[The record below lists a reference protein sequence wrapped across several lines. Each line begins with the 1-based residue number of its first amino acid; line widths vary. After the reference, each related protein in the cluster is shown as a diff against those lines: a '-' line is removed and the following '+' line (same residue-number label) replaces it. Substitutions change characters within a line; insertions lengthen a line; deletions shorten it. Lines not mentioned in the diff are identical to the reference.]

1 MHFKEQRN
9 RIVSVDPT
17 ILAFTLAALLV
28 TVTPGPDTFLVIM
41 NTLKSGLRTGL
52 ATVVGIASGGLFHA
66 ALFAFGV
73 AQVLVYSPAIFMVV
87 KLLGA
92 GYLVWLGVG
101 ALWSAIG
108 PRGSAVDDAAVTSS
122 DVAGPYPQPSPARG
136 VPLAG
141 REGAKIAG
149 SLRSAYVQGVI
160 TNALNPKVAV
170 FYLAFLPQFMQPT
183 DPIAAKSVLLI
194 GIHYAMGLVWLSLV
208 ALFVMQ
214 FNTWLRKS
222 MVQRVLEGTVGA
234 IMTFFGV
241 KLALA
246 TR

>member
-1 MHFKEQRN
+1 MNF
-9 RIVSVDPT
+9 DPT
-17 ILAFTLAALLV
+17 ILAFTLAAALV
-28 TVTPGPDTFLVIM
+28 TITPGPDTFLVIM

-52 ATVVGIASGGLFHA
+52 ATVFGIASGGLFHA

-73 AQVLVYSPAIFMVV
+73 AQVLVYSPTIFMVV
-87 KLLGA
+87 KLAGA
-92 GYLVWLGVG
+92 AYLVWLGVG
-101 ALWSAIG
+101 AL
-108 PRGSAVDDAAVTSS
+108 RGAFRTRAESNSAVDEASHPHPNLLPPAGEGVKAA
-122 DVAGPYPQPSPARG
+122 
-136 VPLAG
+136 
-141 REGAKIAG
+141 
-149 SLRSAYVQGVI
+149 SLRSAYLQGVI

-183 DPIAAKSVLLI
+183 DAIAAKSVLLI
-194 GIHYAMGLVWLSLV
+194 GIHYAMGLVWLSAV
-208 ALFVMQ
+208 AVFVVQ

-246 TR
+246 AR

>member
-1 MHFKEQRN
+1 MIN
-9 RIVSVDPT
+9 IDSSL
-17 ILAFTLAALLV
+17 LAFTLAAALL
-28 TVTPGPDTFLVIM
+28 TITPGPDTFLVIM

-73 AQVLVYSPAIFMVV
+73 AQVLVYSPTVFMVV
-87 KLLGA
+87 KLVGA
-92 GYLVWLGVG
+92 AYLVWLGVG
-101 ALWSAIG
+101 ALRSAFAK
-108 PRGSAVDDAAVTSS
+108 RGSVMDSH
-122 DVAGPYPQPSPARG
+122 SPHPN
-136 VPLAG
+136 PLSRTG
-141 REGAKIAG
+141 EGAKPES

-170 FYLAFLPQFMQPT
+170 FYLAFLPQFMRPA
-183 DPIAAKSVLLI
+183 DDIALKSVLLI
-194 GIHYAMGLVWLSLV
+194 GIHYALGLLWLSLV
-208 ALFVMQ
+208 ALFVVQ
-214 FNTWLRKS
+214 FSMWLRKS

-234 IMTFFGV
+234 VMTFFGV